1 MRALND
7 KEINK
12 FHIAIEGIDGSG
24 KSTIAENLPE
34 ALKEYLN
41 QMTRAKLTFDL
52 PDRSPYNYNISNYV
66 HDIMQGIEKFTHPVA
81 KDAALLKAFISDH
94 ILHSETV
101 YSATHINTDNR
112 NFVISDRYIYSTIAY
127 QGVNMDFEEIV
138 KEVLASPI
146 YFPGLVIFIDTD
158 VEIALNRVN
167 KRHGA
172 KECFEN
178 EKYLQTVR
186 ENYLRLKEGWSDV
199 KFVIING
206 NNSHEKVLDDVVR
219 TVTDYMLITISK

>member
-24 KSTIAENLPE
+24 KSTITRNLPE
-34 ALKEYLN
+34 ILKEYLKH
-41 QMTRAKLTFDL
+41 MDGPKPTFDI
-52 PDRSPYNYNISNYV
+52 PDRSPYNYSISDYV
-66 HDIMQGIEKFTHPVA
+66 HDIMQGKEKFTHPVA
-81 KDAALLKAFISDH
+81 KDVALLKAFISDH
-94 ILHSETV
+94 ILHSEAV
-101 YSATHINTDNR
+101 YSATHKNTDNR

-158 VEIALNRVN
+158 IEIALNRVN
-167 KRHGA
+167 KRNEA

-186 ENYLRLKEGWSDV
+186 ENYLRLKEECPNV
-199 KFVIING
+199 NFAIING
-206 NNSHEKVLDDVVR
+206 NNDPKKVLEDVDG
-219 TVTDYMLITISK
+219 TVVMYMLNTMLK